1 MTGDSSLGD
10 SPDDEPSVF
19 CCSPYAR
26 FSGPSNV
33 SLAVTVSLID
43 GIFANGLKGSRLL
56 GGFRETLIKSQ
67 SQIPQEFLYMTSS

>member
-1 MTGDSSLGD
+1 MTGDSSLGG

-19 CCSPYAR
+19 CCSGHAR

-33 SLAVTVSLID
+33 SLAVTVILID
-43 GIFANGLKGSRLL
+43 GICANGLKDSRLL
-56 GGFRETLIKSQ
+56 GEFRETLIKSQ